1 MQFEGS
7 EQINAPVA
15 VVWAYLT
22 DPNQVSACVPGLK
35 SIEVTEPGKKFKAVA
50 AVGLG
55 AMRATFTTDVEW
67 IELTEPHFAKMKAH
81 GTAPGSAADVVAEM
95 QISEESGDSS
105 TLDWKAEVEV
115 VGTIASLAARMMNT
129 AAKQLTGQFFR
140 CVKSNIEV

>member
-7 EQINAPVA
+7 ETINAPVA
-15 VVWAYLT
+15 NVWAYLT
-22 DPNQVSACVPGLK
+22 DPNQVSECVPGLK
-35 SIEVTEPGKKFKAVA
+35 SIEVTEPGKKFQAVA

-67 IELTEPHFAKMKAH
+67 IELTEPSFASMKAH

-95 QISEESGDSS
+95 QVVDNGDDSS
-105 TLDWKAEVEV
+105 TLNWSAEVEV

-140 CVKSNIEV
+140 CVKSKIEV